1 MSETAPEGGGG
12 GGGGNV
18 FTKKLGPLPMWGWM
32 GIALLIAVLYYL
44 YRKNKAASSATSTAQ
59 TAATNNTPGGVDS
72 SLVPQFVNQVYN
84 QESPPVAP
92 NVTVNKTINS
102 NDTNSNDTSSGNTT
116 TTNNPPPHPPSAPP
130 TQAGPLNEILQKGHA
145 ISLNPGNAEIG
156 WTIAQKSPNATQLLV
171 TLAGPGVAKGFQR
184 TIPAS
189 ATTATFKDLEPGHT
203 YVATVTPMDSAGQ
216 AVGGPNHV
224 TFVTSK
230 S

>member
-1 MSETAPEGGGG
+1 MSESAPEGGGG
-12 GGGGNV
+12 NA
-18 FTKKLGPLPMWGWM
+18 FTRKVGPLPLWGWM
-32 GIALLIAVLYYL
+32 GIAALIAVLYYL
-44 YRKNKAASSATSTAQ
+44 FRKNQAANSATSTAQ

-72 SLVPQFVNQVYN
+72 SLVPQFINQVYN

-102 NDTNSNDTSSGNTT
+102 NDTNSGNTNSGNTT
-116 TTNNPPPHPPSAPP
+116 TVTPPAPPSAPP

-145 ISLNPGNAEIG
+145 ISLNPGNAVIG

-171 TLAGPGVAKGFQR
+171 TLAGPGVAHGFQR